1 MSTIFGYFFDSEGLM
16 PHGMCLQWRPD
27 VFWLNLASDSV
38 IALAYYSIPFALIY
52 FAMHR
57 RDLVFRPVFFLFG
70 FFILA
75 CGATHIM
82 GIWTLWHPDY
92 AVDGL
97 IKAVT
102 ALASIGTAIVL
113 WPLMPQALTMPSP
126 TQLAVVNRELSRQI
140 EERRQAEVAVRRLNE
155 DLEERVRRRTAE
167 LETANQRLQREIVER
182 RRIEAELRD
191 AKEQAERASHT
202 KSDFLAK
209 MSHELRTPLNA
220 IIGFSEISM
229 NQMYGEMGS
238 PKYLEYARDIYLSGT
253 HLLLLI
259 NDLLDIARIEAGRLE
274 LIEAVVDIRQEVED
288 SVRLLRRRAE
298 ESRLTLATSVTTD
311 RPFLRADRRALKQIL
326 LNLLSNAIKYTP
338 AGGCVSVVAE
348 QDDTG
353 DLIINVVDTGIGMS
367 AQEIPR
373 ALEAFVQ
380 IGKSDVQE
388 GTGLGLPIV
397 KALVEL
403 HGGRLD
409 IASAVGEG
417 TTVTVRLPARRMV
430 DDVRQVG

>member
-1 MSTIFGYFFDSEGLM
+1 MATLWNYFDTDGFM

-27 VFWLNLASDSV
+27 VFWLNLVSDSV

-52 FAMHR
+52 FAGHR
-57 RDLVFRPVFFLFG
+57 RDLAFRPVFFLFG
-70 FFILA
+70 IFILA
-75 CGATHIM
+75 CGTTHLM

-92 AVDGL
+92 AVEGL

-102 ALASIGTAIVL
+102 AIASIGTAIVL
-113 WPLMPQALTMPSP
+113 WVLMPQALRLPGP
-126 TQLAVVNRELSRQI
+126 AQLAGVNRELSRQI

-167 LETANQRLQREIVER
+167 LESANRRLRREIIER

-220 IIGFSEISM
+220 IIGFSEMSM
-229 NQMYGEMGS
+229 NQMYGDMGS
-238 PKYLEYARDIYLSGT
+238 PKYVEYARDIHLSGT

-259 NDLLDIARIEAGRLE
+259 NDLLDLARIESGRLE
-274 LIEAVVDIRQEVED
+274 LVEAVVDIRQELEE
-288 SVRLLRRRAE
+288 SVRFVRRRAE
-298 ESRLTLATSVTTD
+298 ESRLTLSTSVTTEH
-311 RPFLRADRRALKQIL
+311 PFLRADRRALKQIL
-326 LNLLSNAIKYTP
+326 LNLLSNAVKYTP
-338 AGGCVSVVAE
+338 AGGGVGVMVEEDAA
-348 QDDTG
+348 G
-353 DLIINVVDTGIGMS
+353 DLLIKVIDTGIGMS
-367 AQEIPR
+367 EQEIPR

-380 IGKSDVQE
+380 IARGYAQD

-397 KALVEL
+397 KALVEM
-403 HGGRLD
+403 HGGTLE

-417 TTVTVRLPARRMV
+417 TTVTVRLPAWRLV
-430 DDVRQVG
+430 DDFRRAG